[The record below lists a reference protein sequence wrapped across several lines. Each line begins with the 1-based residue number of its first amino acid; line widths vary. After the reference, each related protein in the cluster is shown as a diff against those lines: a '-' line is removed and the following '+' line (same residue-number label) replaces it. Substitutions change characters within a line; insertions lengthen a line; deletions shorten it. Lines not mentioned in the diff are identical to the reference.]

1 MSALVEM
8 LCRSGELLYQGERA
22 AIDEATRT
30 ATFVVSTEAP
40 VAMWPGAP
48 GEVLLMKGCDLRDYK
63 RNPVV
68 VDAHRLDVKSI
79 LGVGKP
85 RIEGRQLVAEVTYDE
100 TPEGEAAWQRVR
112 SGSLRA
118 ASIRYDIDPKSV
130 VRLLEGETFGKGESK
145 VTGPAFVVKSW
156 VLREITMCAVGRD
169 KDALRRSYEH
179 IASGARRRKESG
191 MADENEGVPA
201 DENEGAPE
209 DGGQV
214 VTKEELEA
222 ARKARIAQHRSKERL
237 ALHDEIRSMAPADM
251 KDVAEQCVLEG
262 LDVEASRKRMLE
274 ERAKRAA
281 PIGTPEPAPA
291 PSQRAAGAA
300 TSTAASTATGA
311 APKAELTRENVKR
324 ALTGLRS

>member
-1 MSALVEM
+1 MKGAT
-8 LCRSGELLYQGERA
+8 LCRSGELLVEGERA

-30 ATFVVSTEAP
+30 ATFVVATEAP

-48 GEVLLMKGCDLRDYK
+48 GEVLRMKGADLREYK

-68 VDAHRLDVKSI
+68 VDAHRIDVKSI
-79 LGVGKP
+79 LGVA
-85 RIEGRQLVAEVTYDE
+85 RIRVEGRQLLADVTYDQ
-100 TPEGEAAWQRVR
+100 TPEGEGAWLRVK

-118 ASIRYDIDPKSV
+118 ASIRYEIDPKKT
-130 VRLLEGETFGKGESK
+130 VRLLEGETDGKGEDQ
-145 VTGPAFVVKSW
+145 VTGPAFVCRGWKLVE
-156 VLREITMCAVGRD
+156 VTMCAVGRD
-169 KDALRRSYEH
+169 RDALRRSYEH
-179 IASGARRRKESG
+179 ITSGARRREERS
-191 MADENEGVPA
+191 MA

-237 ALHDEIRSMAPADM
+237 ALHEEIRSMAPADM

-262 LDVEASRKRMLE
+262 LDVDAARKRMLE
-274 ERAKRAA
+274 ERAKKAA
-281 PIGTPEPAPA
+281 PVGTPEPAPA
-291 PSQRAAGAA
+291 PGQRAAGAA
-300 TSTAASTATGA
+300 TTAGSATGA
-311 APKAELTRENVKR
+311 APKVELTKENVKR